1 MIGNADPTIDIGRRL
16 ARAEPT
22 QQLARRWEDK
32 LVDWLLSDQAFK
44 TQAFRLVDVYP
55 ALRSTADRFDH
66 LYSYLHVQAAPGLV
80 RTGLRLASKSGLGRR
95 VAVQILDASIS
106 RMARRFIAGSTPEEA
121 LPTLSDLWSQRTAPI
136 LDLLGEVTVTDRDA
150 DRYGT
155 RVEEYLTSVA
165 SRMAAWPPQDHL
177 VTDHHGL
184 LPRLAVA
191 IKPTALSA
199 RYHPLSADVGIAEA
213 ATRIRPIL
221 RSAIRHDVFIWF
233 DMEYYAVRDLTVR
246 LFKLLLEE
254 PEFAR
259 VNAGIVV
266 QAYLRDSMSQ
276 LEDIVEFAASRPHPI
291 GVRLVKGAYW
301 DTETVEAAAHGW
313 PSPVYAEKS
322 ETDANFEAC
331 TSVLNAAYQVLRPAY
346 ASHNLRSVANAIADA
361 QRKSLPENALEFQ
374 MLYGMGDDLRRAT
387 NQLGMRTRFYAP
399 VGELIPG
406 MAYLVRRLLENT
418 SNESF
423 LRQSRSHEELDELL
437 APPRPKAIS

>member
-1 MIGNADPTIDIGRRL
+1 MIDNPEPTIDIGRRL
-16 ARAEPT
+16 ARAEPP
-22 QQLARRWEDK
+22 QLFARRLEDK
-32 LVDWLLSDQAFK
+32 LVDWLLSDQRFK
-44 TQAFRLVDVYP
+44 TQVFRLVDVYP

-66 LYSYLHVQAAPGLV
+66 LYSYLHVEAAPRSV
-80 RTGLRLASKSGLGRR
+80 RMGLRLASRSDLGRR
-95 VAVQILDASIS
+95 GAVRILDTSIS

-121 LPTLSDLWSQRTAPI
+121 LPTLSELWSEGTAPI

-150 DRYGT
+150 ERYGT
-155 RVEEYLTSVA
+155 RVDEYLTAVA
-165 SRMAAWPPQDHL
+165 SRMASWPPQDHL
-177 VTDHHGL
+177 VTDHHGP
-184 LPRLAVA
+184 LPRLSVA

-199 RYHPLSADVGIAEA
+199 RYHPLSSDVGIAEA
-213 ATRIRPIL
+213 AARIRPIL

-246 LFKLLLEE
+246 LFKMLLNE
-254 PEFAR
+254 PEFAS

-266 QAYLRDSMSQ
+266 QAYLRDSMTQ
-276 LEDIVEFAASRPHPI
+276 LEDIIEFAGSRSHPI

-313 PSPVYAEKS
+313 PSPVYAEKA
-322 ETDANFEAC
+322 ETDANYEAC
-331 TSVLNAAYQVLRPAY
+331 TSVLNAAFKTVRPAY

-361 QRKSLPENALEFQ
+361 QRQKLPDNALEFQ

-387 NQLGMRTRFYAP
+387 NQLGARTRFYAP

-423 LRQSRSHEELDELL
+423 LRQS
-437 APPRPKAIS
+437 